1 MSAIRIGLIGC
12 GRIGRV
18 HAANIVAHPRL
29 ELAAVFDSLPEAADS
44 LAAVHGAKRAHS
56 AVEVFESGRIDGVLI
71 ASSSSTHADYIEQ
84 AVAAKKPVLC
94 EKPIDLDIRRVNACG
109 AAIAGSGVPVQIGFN
124 RRFDPGHAAARN
136 ALISGRI
143 GDLRQVVIT
152 SRDPEPPP
160 INFLRASGGLLRSMT
175 IHDFDL
181 ARYML
186 GDEPVEVFA
195 AMDRLVAPGVMK
207 EHNDHDTAMAF
218 MRTAAGVQCHI
229 SNCRQAAFGYDQRVE
244 LLGSAGMAVS
254 GNRKPHEARV
264 HSSDSTDE
272 SEPYLHFFIE
282 RYSEAYMAELTAF
295 ADSIAN
301 GTPASPG
308 FEDGRRALLLAEAA
322 SLSARE
328 GRAVKISEVR

>member
-29 ELAAVFDSLPEAADS
+29 ELAAVFDSLREAADS
-44 LAAVHGAKRAHS
+44 LAAAHGAKLARS
-56 AVEVFESGRIDGVLI
+56 AEELFESGQVDGVLV

-109 AAIAGSGVPVQIGFN
+109 AAIAGSDVPVQIGFN

-136 ALISGRI
+136 ALLSGRI
-143 GDLRQVVIT
+143 GDLRQVVIS

-160 INFLRASGGLLRSMT
+160 VKFLSASGGLLRSMT

-186 GDEPVEVFA
+186 ADEPVEVFA
-195 AMDRLVAPGVMK
+195 AMNRLVAPGMMK
-207 EHNDHDTAMAF
+207 EHDDHDTAMVF
-218 MRTAAGVQCHI
+218 MRTASGVQCHI
-229 SNCRQAAFGYDQRVE
+229 NNCRQAAFGYDQRVE
-244 LLGSAGMAVS
+244 LFGSAGMAVS
-254 GNRKPHEARV
+254 GNRKPHEAHV
-264 HSSDSTDE
+264 HSSDSTDA

-282 RYSEAYMAELTAF
+282 RYSEAYMGELTAF
-295 ADSIAN
+295 ADCIAN
-301 GTPASPG
+301 GTPASPS
-308 FEDGRRALLLAEAA
+308 FEDGRHALLLAEAA

-328 GRAVKISEVR
+328 GRAVKISEVC